1 MIESFAQAISREG
14 KWLARKWSQ
23 NPHRF
28 NLGREPMNILFK
40 RQQTSGQV
48 GRVTFKLWSQIEL
61 DENEKAILKRYRFDE
76 ALLVDAIQPNLL
88 RNSGIAG
95 LVAGIAAYI
104 VVDVV
109 APANIALLLALAA
122 IGGGAYWWYH
132 NNRETVF
139 VRDLLHGRHF
149 ACKTVIDLAQKEAW
163 LTSMVAFLR
172 QVMESAKNWDGTETI
187 PIIALPKD
195 EARQV
200 ILKAV

>member
-1 MIESFAQAISREG
+1 
-14 KWLARKWSQ
+14 
-23 NPHRF
+23 
-28 NLGREPMNILFK
+28 MNILFK

-76 ALLVDAIQPNLL
+76 ALLVDALQPNLL

-95 LVAGIAAYI
+95 LVAGVFAYI

-187 PIIALPKD
+187 PIVALPKD

>member
-1 MIESFAQAISREG
+1 
-14 KWLARKWSQ
+14 
-23 NPHRF
+23 
-28 NLGREPMNILFK
+28 MNILFK

-95 LVAGIAAYI
+95 LVAGVFAYI
-104 VVDVV
+104 IVDVV

-187 PIIALPKD
+187 PIVALPKD

>member
-1 MIESFAQAISREG
+1 
-14 KWLARKWSQ
+14 
-23 NPHRF
+23 
-28 NLGREPMNILFK
+28 MNILFK

-109 APANIALLLALAA
+109 APASIALLLALAA

>member
-1 MIESFAQAISREG
+1 
-14 KWLARKWSQ
+14 
-23 NPHRF
+23 
-28 NLGREPMNILFK
+28 MNILFK

-95 LVAGIAAYI
+95 LVAGVFAYI

>member
-1 MIESFAQAISREG
+1 
-14 KWLARKWSQ
+14 
-23 NPHRF
+23 
-28 NLGREPMNILFK
+28 MNILFK

-95 LVAGIAAYI
+95 LVAGVFAYI

-187 PIIALPKD
+187 PIIALPKE

>member
-1 MIESFAQAISREG
+1 
-14 KWLARKWSQ
+14 
-23 NPHRF
+23 
-28 NLGREPMNILFK
+28 MNILFK

-95 LVAGIAAYI
+95 LVAGVVAYI
-104 VVDVV
+104 IVDVV

-187 PIIALPKD
+187 PIVALPKD

>member
-1 MIESFAQAISREG
+1 
-14 KWLARKWSQ
+14 
-23 NPHRF
+23 
-28 NLGREPMNILFK
+28 MNILFK

-95 LVAGIAAYI
+95 LVAGIVAYI

-187 PIIALPKD
+187 PIIALPKE

>member
-1 MIESFAQAISREG
+1 
-14 KWLARKWSQ
+14 
-23 NPHRF
+23 
-28 NLGREPMNILFK
+28 MNILFK

-95 LVAGIAAYI
+95 LVAGVVAYI
-104 VVDVV
+104 FVDAV

-122 IGGGAYWWYH
+122 VGGGAYWWYH

-187 PIIALPKD
+187 PIFALPKE

>member
-1 MIESFAQAISREG
+1 
-14 KWLARKWSQ
+14 
-23 NPHRF
+23 
-28 NLGREPMNILFK
+28 MNILFK

-95 LVAGIAAYI
+95 LVAGVVAYI
-104 VVDVV
+104 FVDVV

-187 PIIALPKD
+187 PIIALPKE